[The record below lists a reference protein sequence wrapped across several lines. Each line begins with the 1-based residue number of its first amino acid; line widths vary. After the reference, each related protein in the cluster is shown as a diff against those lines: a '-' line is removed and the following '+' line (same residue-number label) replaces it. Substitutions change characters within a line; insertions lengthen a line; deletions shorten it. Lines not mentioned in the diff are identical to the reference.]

1 MNRPVVF
8 AAAALLGAALAQTP
22 NAPEPKSV
30 GDIPDTQ
37 AFVRYANP
45 AGYSLEVPE
54 GWARTVRG
62 GTIRFEAKFNSVT
75 ILLQKAPAAPS
86 VASVQATEVKALQKK
101 SSVKIK
107 AIKAVKLS
115 SGSAILVSYDSQS
128 EANAVTS
135 QKVAL
140 ENDLYVLY
148 RNGQQALLTLSAPKG
163 ADNVDAWRRMANSF
177 KWGQP

>member
-1 MNRPVVF
+1 MNRYSVLAVGI
-8 AAAALLGAALAQTP
+8 LLGAALAQTP
-22 NAPEPKSV
+22 GIPEPKSV

-62 GTIRFEAKFNSVT
+62 GTVRFEAKFNSVT
-75 ILLQKAPAAPS
+75 ILLQKAPATPS
-86 VASVQATEVKALQKK
+86 LASVQAAEVKALQKD

-107 AIKAVKLS
+107 ALKVVKLS
-115 SGSAILVSYDSQS
+115 SGSAILVSYESQS
-128 EANAVTS
+128 GVNAVTG
-135 QKVAL
+135 QKVTL

-163 ADNVDAWRRMANSF
+163 ADNADAWRQMANSF
-177 KWGQP
+177 TWGQP